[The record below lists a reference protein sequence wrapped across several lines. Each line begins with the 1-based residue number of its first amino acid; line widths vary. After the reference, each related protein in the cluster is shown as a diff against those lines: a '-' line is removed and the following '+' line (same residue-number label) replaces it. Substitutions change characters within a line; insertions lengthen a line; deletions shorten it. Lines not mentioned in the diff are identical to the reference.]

1 MGKVRPVAPPTKL
14 GGPNAPVKP
23 WAAMVSA
30 MRQGVM
36 ATNTSAFDPN
46 GKLAVAAACV
56 PEASRSAWVGC
67 QYNGAAQFWS
77 ITGS

>member
-1 MGKVRPVAPPTKL
+1 
-14 GGPNAPVKP
+14 
-23 WAAMVSA
+23 

-67 QYNGAAQFWS
+67 QYNGAAQFVS
-77 ITGS
+77 VTGSWIRAD